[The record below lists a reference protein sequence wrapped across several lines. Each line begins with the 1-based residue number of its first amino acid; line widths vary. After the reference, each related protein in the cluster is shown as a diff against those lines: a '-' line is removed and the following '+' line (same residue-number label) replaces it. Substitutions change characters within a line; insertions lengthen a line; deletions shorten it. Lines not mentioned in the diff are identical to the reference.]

1 MLTCP
6 VCSLALKVEEKGAF
20 CENGHHF
27 DRAKEGYFNL
37 LLSSSGKGHGD
48 DKGMLLSR
56 RAFLE
61 KGYYSHLLDA
71 LEKECVRVFP
81 EKGVFVDAGCGEGYY
96 TASMAEKF
104 LSSEKKAALFAFDI
118 AKDAAKLTAK
128 KIGKKGTVFVGSC
141 YKMPL
146 ESSSADVILSVFSPL
161 AEEEFLRVL
170 KPGGYLICAAPMP
183 DHLFA
188 LKKAV
193 YEVPKKN
200 EKNVQMIPGFS
211 QVSFQRVQ
219 KEIHLSCSEDVSAL
233 FGMTPYAHKTSRQ
246 DLAKL
251 SLISEICVETDF
263 GIYTYRK
270 EG

>member
-6 VCSLALKVEEKGAF
+6 VCSLALKVGEKAAV

-37 LLSSSGKGHGD
+37 LLSSSSKGHGD
-48 DKGMLLSR
+48 DKGMLLAR
-56 RAFLE
+56 RSFLE
-61 KGYYSHLLDA
+61 KGYYSHLLEA
-71 LEKECVRVFP
+71 LEQECLRVFP

-96 TASMAEKF
+96 TASIAKKF
-104 LSSEKKAALFAFDI
+104 FSSEQKAELFAFDI

-128 KIGKKGTVFVGSC
+128 KIGAAGTVFVGSC
-141 YKMPL
+141 YKMPFD
-146 ESSSADVILSVFSPL
+146 SSSVDLILSVFSPL

-211 QVSFQRVQ
+211 QTSFRRVQ
-219 KEIHLSCSEDVSAL
+219 KEIDLSCGEDILAL
-233 FGMTPYAHKTSRQ
+233 FGMTPYSHKTSRE
-246 DLAKL
+246 DIAKL
-251 SLISEICVETDF
+251 SVISKICVETDF

-270 EG
+270 EV